1 MNIDHLSLAPR
12 LLAPALLL
20 FPLSLSAQT
29 VDESSYRLAD
39 ATSLWTETHNAAGL
53 TLDSITDRG
62 VALIEGTHQSLG
74 YRRVQEGNL

>member
-20 FPLSLSAQT
+20 FSLSLSAQT

-39 ATSLWTETHNAAGL
+39 AISL
-53 TLDSITDRG
+53 
-62 VALIEGTHQSLG
+62 
-74 YRRVQEGNL
+74 